1 MIGAT
6 KQCWDT
12 KKLIEVARR
21 IDERRDKRFRP
32 LPEQKRS
39 DPDVLADL
47 RDALDQV
54 RNAARAVQQY
64 VVRKESDQDSNS
76 VLSFI
81 AGERIHVAYQL
92 CQALSDDLNRSDIE
106 FQPASLVQLHEATK
120 ALTKQL
126 ERVIDKI

>member
-1 MIGAT
+1 MTGAT
-6 KQCWDT
+6 KQCWDR

-106 FQPASLVQLHEATK
+106 FQPASLVQLHEVTK

>member
-1 MIGAT
+1 
-6 KQCWDT
+6 
-12 KKLIEVARR
+12 
-21 IDERRDKRFRP
+21 

-64 VVRKESDQDSNS
+64 VIRKESDQDSNS

-106 FQPASLVQLHEATK
+106 FQPASLVQLHEVTK

>member
-1 MIGAT
+1 
-6 KQCWDT
+6 
-12 KKLIEVARR
+12 
-21 IDERRDKRFRP
+21 
-32 LPEQKRS
+32 
-39 DPDVLADL
+39 
-47 RDALDQV
+47 
-54 RNAARAVQQY
+54 
-64 VVRKESDQDSNS
+64 

-106 FQPASLVQLHEATK
+106 FQPASLVQLHEVTK